1 MSQIMWINAMKKLKF
16 EKIKKINFKKLRGLK
31 RMVSG
36 SNLIGFETAVIGA
49 VIVYVV
55 VLSGMIKVTSL
66 LTGLVLVGAG
76 TALLFG
82 DSAKKNSDD
91 AEAEKVD
98 GKSKAKGESLGMFI
112 LHQCCVLGMTAM
124 LVLSIIY
131 DNRAD
136 FFSWVLAIFAA
147 IMLVSVFVQRII
159 RKYKAS

>member
-1 MSQIMWINAMKKLKF
+1 MKKLKF
-16 EKIKKINFKKLRGLK
+16 NKLKKLKFKRLNKLK
-31 RMVSG
+31 GMVSG

-82 DSAKKNSDD
+82 DSATKNSDES
-91 AEAEKVD
+91 EAEKMD
-98 GKSKAKGESLGMFI
+98 GKYKAKGESLGMFI
-112 LHQCCVLGMTAM
+112 LHQCCVLGMAAM
-124 LVLSIIY
+124 LVLGIIY

-136 FFSWVLAIFAA
+136 FFSWILAIFAA
-147 IMLVSVFVQRII
+147 VMLVSIFAQRIVK
-159 RKYKAS
+159 KYKAS

>member
-1 MSQIMWINAMKKLKF
+1 MKKLKF
-16 EKIKKINFKKLRGLK
+16 DKLKKLKFKRLNKLK
-31 RMVSG
+31 GMVSG

-82 DSAKKNSDD
+82 DSATKNSDD
-91 AEAEKVD
+91 GDADKMN
-98 GKSKAKGESLGMFI
+98 GKYRAKGESLGMFI
-112 LHQCCVLGMTAM
+112 LHQCCVLGMAAM
-124 LVLSIIY
+124 LVLGIIY

-136 FFSWVLAIFAA
+136 FFSWILAIFAA
-147 IMLVSVFVQRII
+147 IMLVSIFAQRIVK
-159 RKYKAS
+159 KYKAS

>member
-1 MSQIMWINAMKKLKF
+1 MKKLKF
-16 EKIKKINFKKLRGLK
+16 DKLKKLKFKRLNKLK
-31 RMVSG
+31 GMVSG

-82 DSAKKNSDD
+82 DSATKKSDD
-91 AEAEKVD
+91 GEADKMN
-98 GKSKAKGESLGMFI
+98 GKYKAKSESLGMFI
-112 LHQCCVLGMTAM
+112 LHQCCVLGMAAM
-124 LVLSIIY
+124 LVLGIIY

-136 FFSWVLAIFAA
+136 FFSWILAIFAA
-147 IMLVSVFVQRII
+147 IMLVSIFAQRIVK
-159 RKYKAS
+159 KYKAS